1 MSRFIDMLPFA
12 SIEPAS
18 MRIALPYLACAL
30 TLLVTV
36 FYHAA
41 LKRRYGDA
49 KGTWLYF
56 AAFFTLTAAVPL
68 LLIAAMESEPFRVL
82 NDLGLSWGA
91 YRIGVI
97 LVAGFIPISVAI
109 GNSVSKTEEMKRWYP
124 FSKQVCA
131 RADTF
136 IVYEIGYLL
145 LYYTAWE
152 FLYRGILFFPLLN
165 SLGFLPAAALTTALS
180 TLHHIGHPKSE
191 IFGALLGGIVF
202 ALIAAVTRSL
212 LYVFVIHA
220 MIGIVNDCFIY
231 ARTYRRV
238 QNNRVARSNGSGAHG

>member
-1 MSRFIDMLPFA
+1 MSRFSDLLLSV
-12 SIEPAS
+12 SIEPTS
-18 MRIALPYLACAL
+18 LRVVYPYLAGAL

-56 AAFFTLTAAVPL
+56 VAFFALVTAVPL
-68 LLIAAMESEPFRVL
+68 LLIVLLERNPLRVL
-82 NDLGLSWGA
+82 SGLGLSWGA
-91 YRIGVI
+91 YRIGLI
-97 LVAGFIPISVAI
+97 LVAAFIPISVVI
-109 GNSVSKTEEMKRWYP
+109 GNVVSKTEEMQAWYP

-131 RADTF
+131 RTGSF

-152 FLYRGILFFPLLN
+152 FLYRGILFFPLVN

-180 TLHHIGHPKSE
+180 TLHHIGHPRSE
-191 IFGALLGGIVF
+191 IFGALLGGILF
-202 ALIAAVTRSL
+202 ALIAAATRSL
-212 LYVFVIHA
+212 LYAIVIHA
-220 MIGIVNDCFIY
+220 MIGIVNDSFIY
-231 ARTYRRV
+231 ARTDRF
-238 QNNRVARSNGSGAHG
+238 ARISGSGTRD